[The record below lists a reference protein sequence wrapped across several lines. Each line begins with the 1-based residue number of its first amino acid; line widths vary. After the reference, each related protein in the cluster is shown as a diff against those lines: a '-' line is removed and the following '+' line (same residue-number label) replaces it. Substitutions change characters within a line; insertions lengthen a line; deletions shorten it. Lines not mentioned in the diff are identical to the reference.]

1 MALGSHQ
8 WLIYPP
14 NPGSRGKKLLTQ
26 APGMKSR
33 RCSKQNCP
41 LYVPSKNV
49 ALRSGSGEGRRLSF
63 INSTAGVLPIQ
74 WLIMLLVNYGESC
87 WLILG
92 TVSFLQYMVLCT
104 HPPLQGPYSLVW
116 SSGLLGSMLRLS
128 LDTRS
133 LPLHN
138 ISTGVSVSQNLFP
151 FGSSA
156 VLSVPCST
164 LEPVRFGA
172 LFTSRT

>member
-1 MALGSHQ
+1 MCLA
-8 WLIYPP
+8 
-14 NPGSRGKKLLTQ
+14 
-26 APGMKSR
+26 
-33 RCSKQNCP
+33 
-41 LYVPSKNV
+41 KNV

-63 INSTAGVLPIQ
+63 INSTAGVLPDQ

-87 WLILG
+87 RLILG

-104 HPPLQGPYSLVW
+104 HPPTAGPVFTMVW

-128 LDTRS
+128 LVTRS

-156 VLSVPCST
+156 VLSISCST

-172 LFTSRT
+172 LLTSRTYSNMLFLTFPFTSQK